1 MFIKFCI
8 WTTGFV
14 RIEWRNPMIFISP
27 VPYVFIYIFIFSNIF
42 NLIIIFITFNFLEDI
57 NFILRNN
64 MLIFYLQSILLKY
77 TIFKFSVYPKSWT
90 LKKMYLKKFSV
101 HWTPN
106 TEKNVSKKSSV
117 YTEHRTPNTEY
128 RTPFTANLTLNTKH
142 KL

>member
-90 LKKMYLKKFSV
+90 LKKMYLKKFGV
-101 HWTPN
+101 HQTPN
-106 TEKNVSKKSSV
+106 TEKNVSKKSLV
-117 YTEHRTPNTEY
+117 YTEHRTPKNKKMTPNTEH
-128 RTPFTANLTLNTKH
+128 RKSNTEHWK
-142 KL
+142 